1 MPFLIFVLSG
11 PFDFAQGRLLKRC
24 SSTVS
29 LSFDGGT
36 EQNQDQSQRQRT
48 RASALHWDS
57 SCGTSELVP
66 FPIFVLY
73 AAFLRCAEAPLFHGF
88 VVVRWW

>member
-1 MPFLIFVLSG
+1 VPFLIFVLSG

-48 RASALHWDS
+48 RASALH
-57 SCGTSELVP
+57 ELSTKVD
-66 FPIFVLY
+66 FTF
-73 AAFLRCAEAPLFHGF
+73 CHGDGK
-88 VVVRWW
+88 VE